1 MVIEL
6 SDQFDLDTF
15 LTIAPEL
22 KIDEA
27 TRSKCLDVVYQ

>member
-6 SDQFDLDTF
+6 SDQFDLDTL
-15 LTIAPEL
+15 LTIALEL

-27 TRSKCLDVVYQ
+27 MRPKCMDGVYQ